1 MRDGLSLAVR
11 DYRPHER
18 NNRLSILCLAG
29 LTRNARDFDGIAGH
43 LSRCGH
49 RVVCVDSRGRGLSD
63 RDPDWRRYHPI
74 VEAEDAIAVTDALG
88 LDHYGVIGTSRGGI
102 LAMVM
107 SAMRPGQL
115 ARVVLNDIG
124 PVIEAKG
131 LARIKSY
138 LGRTISPW
146 DWAEATR
153 IVREAGA
160 GGFPDRSE
168 AEWREVAE
176 ATFVEADGQL
186 APSFDADLLKSLE
199 NLDLSSSLPALW
211 EPFAGLSR
219 IPVLVVRGGL
229 SDLLSAET
237 VREMERRHPRLQ
249 AVTVP
254 RAGHTPTLMEPVAL
268 KAIEDFLTP

>member
-1 MRDGLSLAVR
+1 MTVRDGLSLAVR
-11 DYRPHER
+11 DYRPRER
-18 NNRLSILCLAG
+18 NSRLPVLCLAG

-43 LSRCGH
+43 LQGRGH

-74 VEAEDAIAVTDALG
+74 VEAEDAIAVADALG

-107 SAMRPGQL
+107 SATRPGQL

-138 LGRTISPW
+138 LGRAISPR
-146 DWAEATR
+146 DWADATR

-160 GGFPDRSE
+160 GGFPDRTE

-176 ATFVEADGQL
+176 ATFVEADKAGWHRL
-186 APSFDADLLKSLE
+186 STPICSRRWRTSTFRAPCQT
-199 NLDLSSSLPALW
+199 LW

-219 IPVLVVRGGL
+219 VPVLALRGEL
-229 SDLLSAET
+229 SDLLGA
-237 VREMERRHPRLQ
+237 
-249 AVTVP
+249 
-254 RAGHTPTLMEPVAL
+254 
-268 KAIEDFLTP
+268 